1 MQIFWGNTIFPV
13 LCQQARQRKNTLTW
27 DRRHNHTEQILTDL
41 RQDGGVDTGIG
52 LKRTEINLTKKILLL
67 IFTNLDIPEEKGVRW
82 VKLCL

>member
-1 MQIFWGNTIFPV
+1 M
-13 LCQQARQRKNTLTW
+13 
-27 DRRHNHTEQILTDL
+27 TDL
-41 RQDGGVDTGIG
+41 RQDGRVDTGIS